1 MKKEVTKE
9 DFINKYSE
17 LLQMTREEVR
27 ELELQD
33 AETVIINYTDG
44 YKRKVNIAA
53 DSAMAIIRDVSEA
66 GVEWQN

>member
-27 ELELQD
+27 ELELID
-33 AETVIINYTDG
+33 SETVAIV
-44 YKRKVNIAA
+44 YKNGHVKKVNIAA
-53 DSAMAIIRDVSEA
+53 DSGISIIRDVA
-66 GVEWQN
+66 RMV